1 MRKIISF
8 LLFLTLVLVGCTSD
22 EDYINTT
29 KSITFAN
36 GQTVEQYIDNNIK
49 AGEMYQLNDSSLF
62 MNEGILFLM
71 NFGSKDEIIY
81 LLEQGGVTIPEN
93 ITSTKWEIEGET
105 KDGKVV
111 IASNDNIRVK
121 IETVKNG
128 DYIEVSTDKILTY
141 DKTNNKLIPQE
152 QLNGA
157 LELYNLALKH
167 GYTNSNKQIEYK
179 RFDEK
184 TILENKDG
192 YYTVE
197 YYPSGRVKYLSDSEV
212 IELELEDKS
221 YIKEIAEFLVYLDGE
236 IEKHTDESINKFVDF
251 SYDLEYQIIAEKLNK
266 KITEEDKKQIQKL
279 EEKANKV
286 FDKLQNQVD
295 KISQN

>member
-1 MRKIISF
+1 MKRIIGF
-8 LLFLTLVLVGCTSD
+8 LLTLILVLTGCTSD

-49 AGEMYQLNDSSLF
+49 AGEMYQLNDSNLF

-81 LLEQGGVTIPEN
+81 LLEQSGVTIPEN
-93 ITSTKWEIEGET
+93 ITSIKWEIEGET
-105 KDGKVV
+105 KEGKVI
-111 IASNDNIRVK
+111 IASNDNIRIK

-128 DYIEVSTDKILTY
+128 DYIEVSADKILTY
-141 DKTNNKLIPQE
+141 DKTNNRLISQE
-152 QLNGA
+152 ELNGA

-184 TILENKDG
+184 AILENKDG

-197 YYPSGRVKYLSDSEV
+197 YYPSGRVKYLSDSEI

-221 YIKEIAEFLVYLDGE
+221 YIKEIAESLVYLDGE
-236 IEKHTDESINKFVDF
+236 IEKYTDESINKFVDF

-279 EEKANKV
+279 EEKATKV
-286 FDKLQNQVD
+286 FDKLQEQVN

>member
-1 MRKIISF
+1 MKRIISF

-22 EDYINTT
+22 EEYINTT

-36 GQTVEQYIDNNIK
+36 GQTVEQYIENNIK

-93 ITSTKWEIEGET
+93 ITSTRWEIEGET
-105 KDGKVV
+105 KDGKVI

-179 RFDEK
+179 RFDEQAV
-184 TILENKDG
+184 LENKDG
-192 YYTVE
+192 VYTLE
-197 YYPSGRVKYLSDSEV
+197 YYPSGRVKYLSDD
-212 IELELEDKS
+212 IMIYLELEDRS
-221 YIKEIAEFLVYLDGE
+221 YIKEIAESLVYLDGE
-236 IEKHTDESINKFVDF
+236 IEKYTDESINKFVDF
-251 SYDLEYQIIAEKLNK
+251 SYELEYKIIAEKLNK

>member
-22 EDYINTT
+22 EDYIDTT

-105 KDGKVV
+105 KDGKVI

-184 TILENKDG
+184 AILENKDG

-221 YIKEIAEFLVYLDGE
+221 YIKEIAESLVYLDGE
-236 IEKHTDESINKFVDF
+236 IEKYTDESINKFVDF

>member
-1 MRKIISF
+1 MKRIISF
-8 LLFLTLVLVGCTSD
+8 LLFLTLVLVGCTND
-22 EDYINTT
+22 EDYIDTT

-49 AGEMYQLNDSSLF
+49 AGEMYQLNNSSLF

-105 KDGKVV
+105 KDGKVI

-221 YIKEIAEFLVYLDGE
+221 YIKEIAESLVYLDGE
-236 IEKHTDESINKFVDF
+236 IEKYTDESINKFVDF

>member
-1 MRKIISF
+1 MKRIISF

-105 KDGKVV
+105 KDGKVI

-141 DKTNNKLIPQE
+141 DKASNKMITQE
-152 QLNGA
+152 ELNGA

-167 GYTNSNKQIEYK
+167 GYSNSNKQIEYK

-184 TILENKDG
+184 AILENKDG

-197 YYPSGRVKYLSDSEV
+197 YYSSGRVKYLSDSEV

-221 YIKEIAEFLVYLDGE
+221 YIKEIAESLVYLEGE
-236 IEKHTDESINKFVDF
+236 IEKYTDESINKFVDF

-266 KITEEDKKQIQKL
+266 KITEEDKKQIQRL

>member
-221 YIKEIAEFLVYLDGE
+221 YIKEIAESLVYLDGE

>member
-1 MRKIISF
+1 MKRIIGF
-8 LLFLTLVLVGCTSD
+8 LLTLILVLTGCTSD

-81 LLEQGGVTIPEN
+81 LLEQSGVTIPEN
-93 ITSTKWEIEGET
+93 ITSIKWEIEGET
-105 KDGKVV
+105 REGKVI
-111 IASNDNIRVK
+111 IASNDNIRIK

-128 DYIEVSTDKILTY
+128 DYIEVSADKILTY
-141 DKTNNKLIPQE
+141 DKTNNRLIPQE
-152 QLNGA
+152 ELNGA

-184 TILENKDG
+184 AILENKDG

-197 YYPSGRVKYLSDSEV
+197 YYPSGRVKYLSDSEI

-221 YIKEIAEFLVYLDGE
+221 YIKEIAESLVYLDGE
-236 IEKHTDESINKFVDF
+236 IEKYTDESINKFVDF

-279 EEKANKV
+279 EEKATKV
-286 FDKLQNQVD
+286 FDKLQEQVN

>member
-1 MRKIISF
+1 MKRIIGF
-8 LLFLTLVLVGCTSD
+8 LLTLILVLTGCTSD

-81 LLEQGGVTIPEN
+81 LLEQSGVTIPEN
-93 ITSTKWEIEGET
+93 ITSIKWEIEGET
-105 KDGKVV
+105 KEGKVI
-111 IASNDNIRVK
+111 IASNDNIRIK

-128 DYIEVSTDKILTY
+128 DYIEVSADKILTY
-141 DKTNNKLIPQE
+141 DKTNNRLIPQE
-152 QLNGA
+152 ELNGA

-184 TILENKDG
+184 AILENKDG

-197 YYPSGRVKYLSDSEV
+197 YYPSGRVKYLSDSEI

-221 YIKEIAEFLVYLDGE
+221 YIKEIAESLVYLDGE
-236 IEKHTDESINKFVDF
+236 IEKYTDESINKFVDF

-279 EEKANKV
+279 EEKATKV
-286 FDKLQNQVD
+286 FDKLQEQVN

>member
-8 LLFLTLVLVGCTSD
+8 LLFLTLVLVGCTND
-22 EDYINTT
+22 EDYIDTT

-49 AGEMYQLNDSSLF
+49 AGEMYQLNNSSLF

-105 KDGKVV
+105 KDGKVI

-184 TILENKDG
+184 AILENKDG

-221 YIKEIAEFLVYLDGE
+221 YIKEIAESLVYLDGE
-236 IEKHTDESINKFVDF
+236 IEKYTDESINKFVDF

>member
-1 MRKIISF
+1 MKRIIGF
-8 LLFLTLVLVGCTSD
+8 LLTLILVLTGCTSD

-81 LLEQGGVTIPEN
+81 LLEQSGVTIPEN
-93 ITSTKWEIEGET
+93 ITSIKWEIEGET
-105 KDGKVV
+105 KEGKVI
-111 IASNDNIRVK
+111 IASNDNIRIK

-128 DYIEVSTDKILTY
+128 DYIEVSADKILTY
-141 DKTNNKLIPQE
+141 DKTNNRLIPQE
-152 QLNGA
+152 ELNGA

-184 TILENKDG
+184 AILENKDG
-192 YYTVE
+192 YYTVG

-221 YIKEIAEFLVYLDGE
+221 YIKEIAESLVYLDGE
-236 IEKHTDESINKFVDF
+236 IEKYTDESINKFVDF

-279 EEKANKV
+279 EEKATKV
-286 FDKLQNQVD
+286 FDKLQEQVN

>member
-1 MRKIISF
+1 MKRIIGF
-8 LLFLTLVLVGCTSD
+8 LLTLTLVLTGCSTD
-22 EDYINTT
+22 EDYITIV
-29 KSITFAN
+29 KSITFSD
-36 GQTVEQYIDNNIK
+36 GQTVEEYVGNNIK
-49 AGEMYQLNDSSLF
+49 AGEMYKLNDLSLF

-71 NFGSKDEIIY
+71 NFGGKDEVLY
-81 LLEQGGVTIPEN
+81 LLEQSEVTLPED
-93 ITSTKWEIEGET
+93 ISSTKWEIEGET

-111 IASNDNIRVK
+111 IAFNNNIRVK

-167 GYTNSNKQIEYK
+167 GYINSNKQIEYK

-184 TILENKDG
+184 AILENKG
-192 YYTVE
+192 GSYTVE

-221 YIKEIAEFLVYLDGE
+221 YIKEIAESLVYLDRE
-236 IEKHTDESINKFVDF
+236 IEKYTDESINKFVDF

-279 EEKANKV
+279 EKKANKV

>member
-1 MRKIISF
+1 MKRIIGF
-8 LLFLTLVLVGCTSD
+8 LLTLILVLTGCTSD

-81 LLEQGGVTIPEN
+81 LLEQSGVTIPEN
-93 ITSTKWEIEGET
+93 ITSIKWEIEGET
-105 KDGKVV
+105 KEGKVI
-111 IASNDNIRVK
+111 IASNDNIRIK

-128 DYIEVSTDKILTY
+128 DYIEVSADKILTY
-141 DKTNNKLIPQE
+141 DKTNNRLIPQE
-152 QLNGA
+152 ELNGA

-184 TILENKDG
+184 AILENKDG
-192 YYTVE
+192 YYTVG
-197 YYPSGRVKYLSDSEV
+197 YYPSGRVKYLSDSEI

-221 YIKEIAEFLVYLDGE
+221 YIKEIAESLVYLDGE
-236 IEKHTDESINKFVDF
+236 IEKYTDESINKFVDF

-279 EEKANKV
+279 EEKATKV
-286 FDKLQNQVD
+286 FDKLQEQVN

>member
-22 EDYINTT
+22 EDYIDTT

-49 AGEMYQLNDSSLF
+49 AGEMYQLNNSSLF

-105 KDGKVV
+105 KDGKVI

-221 YIKEIAEFLVYLDGE
+221 YIKEIAESLVYLDGE
-236 IEKHTDESINKFVDF
+236 IEKYTDESINKFVDF

>member
-22 EDYINTT
+22 EDYIDTT

-105 KDGKVV
+105 KDGKVI

-184 TILENKDG
+184 AILENKDG

-212 IELELEDKS
+212 IELELDKRDS
-221 YIKEIAEFLVYLDGE
+221 RI
-236 IEKHTDESINKFVDF
+236 F
-251 SYDLEYQIIAEKLNK
+251 SL
-266 KITEEDKKQIQKL
+266 
-279 EEKANKV
+279 
-286 FDKLQNQVD
+286 
-295 KISQN
+295 S

>member
-1 MRKIISF
+1 MKRIISF

-29 KSITFAN
+29 KSITFAD
-36 GQTVEQYIDNNIK
+36 GQTVEQYIENNIK
-49 AGEMYQLNDSSLF
+49 AGEMYKLNDSSLF

-105 KDGKVV
+105 KDGKVI

-167 GYTNSNKQIEYK
+167 GYTNSNRQIEYK
-179 RFDEK
+179 RFDEQAV
-184 TILENKDG
+184 LENKDG
-192 YYTVE
+192 VYTLE
-197 YYPSGRVKYLSDSEV
+197 YYPSGRVKYLSDD
-212 IELELEDKS
+212 IMIYLELKDRS
-221 YIKEIAEFLVYLDGE
+221 YIKEIAESLVYLDGE
-236 IEKHTDESINKFVDF
+236 IEKYTDESINKFVDF
-251 SYDLEYQIIAEKLNK
+251 SIELEYKIIAEKLNK

-279 EEKANKV
+279 EEKATKV

-295 KISQN
+295 KIS

>member
-1 MRKIISF
+1 MKRIIGF
-8 LLFLTLVLVGCTSD
+8 LLTLILVLTGCTSD

-81 LLEQGGVTIPEN
+81 LLEQSGVTIPEN
-93 ITSTKWEIEGET
+93 ITSIKWEIEGET
-105 KDGKVV
+105 KEGKVI
-111 IASNDNIRVK
+111 IASNDNIRIK

-128 DYIEVSTDKILTY
+128 DYIEVSADKILTY
-141 DKTNNKLIPQE
+141 DKTNNRLIPQE
-152 QLNGA
+152 ELNGA

-184 TILENKDG
+184 AILENKDG
-192 YYTVE
+192 YYTVG
-197 YYPSGRVKYLSDSEV
+197 YYPSGRVKYLSDSEI
-212 IELELEDKS
+212 IELKLEDKS
-221 YIKEIAEFLVYLDGE
+221 YIKEIAESLVYLDGE
-236 IEKHTDESINKFVDF
+236 IEKYTDESINKFVDF

-279 EEKANKV
+279 EEKATKV
-286 FDKLQNQVD
+286 FDKLQEQVN

>member
-1 MRKIISF
+1 MKRIIGF
-8 LLFLTLVLVGCTSD
+8 LLTLILVLTGCTSD

-49 AGEMYQLNDSSLF
+49 AGEMYQLNDSNLF

-81 LLEQGGVTIPEN
+81 LLEQSGVTIPEN
-93 ITSTKWEIEGET
+93 ITSIKWEIEGET
-105 KDGKVV
+105 KEGKVI
-111 IASNDNIRVK
+111 IASNDNIRIK

-128 DYIEVSTDKILTY
+128 DYIEVSADKILTY
-141 DKTNNKLIPQE
+141 DKTNNRLIPQE
-152 QLNGA
+152 ELNGA

-167 GYTNSNKQIEYK
+167 EYTNSNKQIEYK

-184 TILENKDG
+184 AILENKDG

-197 YYPSGRVKYLSDSEV
+197 YYPSGRVKYLSDSEI

-221 YIKEIAEFLVYLDGE
+221 YIKEIAESLVYLEGE
-236 IEKHTDESINKFVDF
+236 IEKYTDESINKFVDF

-279 EEKANKV
+279 EEKATKV
-286 FDKLQNQVD
+286 FDKLQEQVN

>member
-1 MRKIISF
+1 MKRIIGF
-8 LLFLTLVLVGCTSD
+8 LLTLILVLTGCTSD

-81 LLEQGGVTIPEN
+81 LLEQSGVTIPEN
-93 ITSTKWEIEGET
+93 ITSIKWEIEGET
-105 KDGKVV
+105 KEGKVI
-111 IASNDNIRVK
+111 IASNENIRIK

-128 DYIEVSTDKILTY
+128 DYIEVSADKILTY
-141 DKTNNKLIPQE
+141 DKTNNRLIPQE
-152 QLNGA
+152 ELNGA

-184 TILENKDG
+184 AILENKDG

-197 YYPSGRVKYLSDSEV
+197 YYPSGRVKYLSDSEI

-221 YIKEIAEFLVYLDGE
+221 YIKEIAESLVYLDGE
-236 IEKHTDESINKFVDF
+236 IEKYTDESINKFVDF

-279 EEKANKV
+279 EEKATKV
-286 FDKLQNQVD
+286 FDKLQEQVN

>member
-1 MRKIISF
+1 MKRIISF

-105 KDGKVV
+105 KDGKVIV
-111 IASNDNIRVK
+111 ASNDNIRVK

-141 DKTNNKLIPQE
+141 DKASNKMITQE
-152 QLNGA
+152 ELSGA
-157 LELYNLALKH
+157 LELYNLAIKH
-167 GYTNSNKQIEYK
+167 GYTNSNEQIEYK
-179 RFDEK
+179 RFDEQAV
-184 TILENKDG
+184 LENKDG
-192 YYTVE
+192 VYTLE
-197 YYPSGRVKYLSDSEV
+197 YYSSGRVKYLSDDIMV
-212 IELELEDKS
+212 YLELEDRS
-221 YIKEIAEFLVYLDGE
+221 YIKEIAESLVYLDGE
-236 IEKHTDESINKFVDF
+236 IEKYTDESINKFVDF
-251 SYDLEYQIIAEKLNK
+251 SYELEYKIIAEKLNK

-279 EEKANKV
+279 EEKATKV

>member
-1 MRKIISF
+1 MKRIIGF
-8 LLFLTLVLVGCTSD
+8 LLTLILVLTGCTSD

-81 LLEQGGVTIPEN
+81 LLEQSGVTIPEN
-93 ITSTKWEIEGET
+93 ITSIKWEIEGET
-105 KDGKVV
+105 KEGKVI
-111 IASNDNIRVK
+111 IASNDNIRIK

-128 DYIEVSTDKILTY
+128 DYIEVSANKILTY
-141 DKTNNKLIPQE
+141 DKTNNRLIPQE
-152 QLNGA
+152 ELNGA

-184 TILENKDG
+184 AILENKDG
-192 YYTVE
+192 YYTVG
-197 YYPSGRVKYLSDSEV
+197 YYPSGRVKYLSDSEI

-221 YIKEIAEFLVYLDGE
+221 YIKEIAESLVYLDGE
-236 IEKHTDESINKFVDF
+236 IEKYTDESINKFVDF

-279 EEKANKV
+279 EEKATKV
-286 FDKLQNQVD
+286 FDKLQEQVN

>member
-1 MRKIISF
+1 MKRIIGF
-8 LLFLTLVLVGCTSD
+8 LLTLILVLTGCTSD

-81 LLEQGGVTIPEN
+81 LLEQSGVTIPEN
-93 ITSTKWEIEGET
+93 ITSIKWEIEGET
-105 KDGKVV
+105 KEGKVI
-111 IASNDNIRVK
+111 IASNDNIRIK

-128 DYIEVSTDKILTY
+128 DYIEVSADKILTY
-141 DKTNNKLIPQE
+141 DKTNNRLIPQE
-152 QLNGA
+152 ELNGA

-184 TILENKDG
+184 AILENKDG

-197 YYPSGRVKYLSDSEV
+197 YYPSGRVKYLSDSE
-212 IELELEDKS
+212 ILELELEDKS
-221 YIKEIAEFLVYLDGE
+221 YIKEIAESLVYLDGE
-236 IEKHTDESINKFVDF
+236 IEKYTDESINKFVDF

-279 EEKANKV
+279 EEKATKV
-286 FDKLQNQVD
+286 FDKLQEQVN

>member
-1 MRKIISF
+1 MKRIIGF
-8 LLFLTLVLVGCTSD
+8 LLTLILVLTGCTSD

-81 LLEQGGVTIPEN
+81 LLEQSGVTIPEN
-93 ITSTKWEIEGET
+93 ITSIKWEIEGET
-105 KDGKVV
+105 KEGKVI
-111 IASNDNIRVK
+111 IASNDNIRIK

-128 DYIEVSTDKILTY
+128 DYIEVSADKILTY
-141 DKTNNKLIPQE
+141 DKTNNRLIPQE
-152 QLNGA
+152 ELNGA

-184 TILENKDG
+184 AILENKDG

-221 YIKEIAEFLVYLDGE
+221 YIKEIAESLVYLDGE
-236 IEKHTDESINKFVDF
+236 IEKYTDESINKFVDF

>member
-1 MRKIISF
+1 MKRIISF

-49 AGEMYQLNDSSLF
+49 AGEMYKLNDSSLF

-93 ITSTKWEIEGET
+93 ITFTKWEIEGET
-105 KDGKVV
+105 KDGKVI

-141 DKTNNKLIPQE
+141 DKASNKMITQE
-152 QLNGA
+152 ELSGA
-157 LELYNLALKH
+157 LELYNLAIKH
-167 GYTNSNKQIEYK
+167 GYTNSNEQIEYK
-179 RFDEK
+179 RFDEQAV
-184 TILENKDG
+184 LENKDG
-192 YYTVE
+192 VYTLE
-197 YYPSGRVKYLSDSEV
+197 YYSSGRVKYLSDDIMV
-212 IELELEDKS
+212 YLELEDRS
-221 YIKEIAEFLVYLDGE
+221 YIKEIAESLVYLDGE
-236 IEKHTDESINKFVDF
+236 IEKYTDESINKFVDF
-251 SYDLEYQIIAEKLNK
+251 SYELEYKIIAEKLNK

-279 EEKANKV
+279 EEKATKV

>member
-1 MRKIISF
+1 MKRIISF

-62 MNEGILFLM
+62 MNQGMLFLM

-93 ITSTKWEIEGET
+93 ITSTRWEIEGET
-105 KDGKVV
+105 KDGKVI

-141 DKTNNKLIPQE
+141 DKASNKMITQE
-152 QLNGA
+152 ELNEA

-179 RFDEK
+179 RFDEQAV
-184 TILENKDG
+184 LENKDG
-192 YYTVE
+192 VYTLE
-197 YYPSGRVKYLSDSEV
+197 YYPSGRVKYLSDD
-212 IELELEDKS
+212 IMIYLELEDRS
-221 YIKEIAEFLVYLDGE
+221 YIKEIAESLVYLDGE
-236 IEKHTDESINKFVDF
+236 IEKYTDESINKFVDF
-251 SYDLEYQIIAEKLNK
+251 SYELEYKIIAEKLNK
-266 KITEEDKKQIQKL
+266 KTTEEDKRQIQKL
-279 EEKANKV
+279 EEKATKV

>member
-1 MRKIISF
+1 MKRIIGF
-8 LLFLTLVLVGCTSD
+8 LLTLILVLTGCTSD

-81 LLEQGGVTIPEN
+81 LLEQSGVTIPEN
-93 ITSTKWEIEGET
+93 ITSIKWEIEGET
-105 KDGKVV
+105 KEGKVI
-111 IASNDNIRVK
+111 IASNDNIRIK

-128 DYIEVSTDKILTY
+128 DYIEVSADKILTY
-141 DKTNNKLIPQE
+141 DKTNNRLIPQE
-152 QLNGA
+152 ELNGA

-184 TILENKDG
+184 AILENKG
-192 YYTVE
+192 GSYTVE

-221 YIKEIAEFLVYLDGE
+221 YIKEIAESLVYLDRE
-236 IEKHTDESINKFVDF
+236 IEKYTDESINKFVDF

-279 EEKANKV
+279 EEKATKV
-286 FDKLQNQVD
+286 FDKLQEQVN

>member
-1 MRKIISF
+1 MKRIIGF
-8 LLFLTLVLVGCTSD
+8 LLTLILVLTGCTSD

-81 LLEQGGVTIPEN
+81 LLEQSGVTIPEN
-93 ITSTKWEIEGET
+93 ITSIKWKIEGET
-105 KDGKVV
+105 KEGKVI
-111 IASNDNIRVK
+111 IASNDNIRIK

-128 DYIEVSTDKILTY
+128 DYIEVSADKILTY
-141 DKTNNKLIPQE
+141 DKTNNRLIPQE
-152 QLNGA
+152 ELNGA

-184 TILENKDG
+184 VILENKDG

-197 YYPSGRVKYLSDSEV
+197 YYPSGRVKYLSDSEI

-221 YIKEIAEFLVYLDGE
+221 YIKEIAESLVYLDGE
-236 IEKHTDESINKFVDF
+236 IEKYTDESINKFVDF

-279 EEKANKV
+279 EEKATKV
-286 FDKLQNQVD
+286 FDKLQEQVN

>member
-22 EDYINTT
+22 EDYIDTT

-105 KDGKVV
+105 KDGKVI

-141 DKTNNKLIPQE
+141 NKTNNKLIPQE

-221 YIKEIAEFLVYLDGE
+221 YIKEIAESLVYLDGE
-236 IEKHTDESINKFVDF
+236 IEKYTDESINKFVDF

>member
-1 MRKIISF
+1 MKRIIGF
-8 LLFLTLVLVGCTSD
+8 LLTLILVLTGCTSD

-81 LLEQGGVTIPEN
+81 LLEQSGVTIPEN
-93 ITSTKWEIEGET
+93 ITSIKWEIEGET
-105 KDGKVV
+105 KEGKVI
-111 IASNDNIRVK
+111 IASNDNIRIK

-128 DYIEVSTDKILTY
+128 DYIEVSADKILTY
-141 DKTNNKLIPQE
+141 DKTNNRLISQE
-152 QLNGA
+152 ELNGA

-184 TILENKDG
+184 AILENKDG

-197 YYPSGRVKYLSDSEV
+197 YYPSGRVKYLSDSEI

-221 YIKEIAEFLVYLDGE
+221 YIKEIAESLVYLDGE
-236 IEKHTDESINKFVDF
+236 IEKYTDESINKFVDF

-279 EEKANKV
+279 EEKATKV
-286 FDKLQNQVD
+286 FDKLQDQVN

>member
-1 MRKIISF
+1 MKRIIGF
-8 LLFLTLVLVGCTSD
+8 LLTLILVLTGCTSD

-81 LLEQGGVTIPEN
+81 LLEQSGVTIPEN
-93 ITSTKWEIEGET
+93 ITSIKWEIEGET
-105 KDGKVV
+105 KEGKVI
-111 IASNDNIRVK
+111 IASNDNIRIK

-128 DYIEVSTDKILTY
+128 DYIEVSADKILTY
-141 DKTNNKLIPQE
+141 DKTNNRLIPQE
-152 QLNGA
+152 ELNGA

-184 TILENKDG
+184 VILENKDG

-197 YYPSGRVKYLSDSEV
+197 YYPSGRVKYLSDSEI

-221 YIKEIAEFLVYLDGE
+221 YIKEIAESLVYLDGE
-236 IEKHTDESINKFVDF
+236 IEKYTDESINKFVDF

-279 EEKANKV
+279 EEKATKV
-286 FDKLQNQVD
+286 FDKLQEQVN

>member
-1 MRKIISF
+1 MKRIISF

-49 AGEMYQLNDSSLF
+49 AGEMYKLNDSSLF

-141 DKTNNKLIPQE
+141 DKASNKMITQE
-152 QLNGA
+152 ELNGA

-167 GYTNSNKQIEYK
+167 GYSNSNKQIEYK
-179 RFDEK
+179 RFDEQAV
-184 TILENKDG
+184 LENKDG
-192 YYTVE
+192 VYTLE
-197 YYPSGRVKYLSDSEV
+197 YYPSGRVKYLSDD
-212 IELELEDKS
+212 IMIYLELEDRS
-221 YIKEIAEFLVYLDGE
+221 YIKEIAESLVYLDGE
-236 IEKHTDESINKFVDF
+236 IEKYTDESINKFVDF
-251 SYDLEYQIIAEKLNK
+251 SYELEYKIIAEKLNK

>member
-1 MRKIISF
+1 MKRIISF

-22 EDYINTT
+22 EDYIDTT

-36 GQTVEQYIDNNIK
+36 GQTVEQYIENNIK
-49 AGEMYQLNDSSLF
+49 AGEMYKLNDSSLF

-81 LLEQGGVTIPEN
+81 LLEQGGVIIPEN

-141 DKTNNKLIPQE
+141 DKASNKMITQE
-152 QLNGA
+152 ELNGA
-157 LELYNLALKH
+157 LELYNLAIKH
-167 GYTNSNKQIEYK
+167 GYTNSNEQIEYK

-184 TILENKDG
+184 AILENKDG
-192 YYTVE
+192 YYIVE

-212 IELELEDKS
+212 IELELEDRS
-221 YIKEIAEFLVYLDGE
+221 YIKDIAESLVYLDGE
-236 IEKHTDESINKFVDF
+236 IEKYTDESINKFVDF

-279 EEKANKV
+279 EEKATKV

>member
-1 MRKIISF
+1 MKRIIGF
-8 LLFLTLVLVGCTSD
+8 LLTLILVLTGCTSD

-81 LLEQGGVTIPEN
+81 LLEQSGVTIPEN

-105 KDGKVV
+105 KDGKVI

-221 YIKEIAEFLVYLDGE
+221 YIKEIAESLVYLDGE
-236 IEKHTDESINKFVDF
+236 IEKYTDESINKFVDF

-279 EEKANKV
+279 EEKATKV
-286 FDKLQNQVD
+286 FDKLQEQVN

>member
-1 MRKIISF
+1 MKRIISF

-49 AGEMYQLNDSSLF
+49 AGEMYKLNDSSLF

-105 KDGKVV
+105 KDGKVI

-141 DKTNNKLIPQE
+141 DKASNKMITQE
-152 QLNGA
+152 ELSGA
-157 LELYNLALKH
+157 LELYNLAIKH
-167 GYTNSNKQIEYK
+167 GYTNSNEQIEYK
-179 RFDEK
+179 RFDEQAV
-184 TILENKDG
+184 LENKDG
-192 YYTVE
+192 VYTLE
-197 YYPSGRVKYLSDSEV
+197 YYSSGRVKYLSDDIMV
-212 IELELEDKS
+212 YLELEDRS
-221 YIKEIAEFLVYLDGE
+221 YIKEIAESLVYLDGE
-236 IEKHTDESINKFVDF
+236 IEKYTDESINKFVDF
-251 SYDLEYQIIAEKLNK
+251 SYELEYKIIAEKLNK

-279 EEKANKV
+279 EEKATKV

>member
-1 MRKIISF
+1 MKRIISF

-49 AGEMYQLNDSSLF
+49 AGEMYKLNDSSLF
-62 MNEGILFLM
+62 MNEEILFLM

-93 ITSTKWEIEGET
+93 ITSAKWEIEGET
-105 KDGKVV
+105 KDGKVI

-141 DKTNNKLIPQE
+141 DKASNKMITQE
-152 QLNGA
+152 ELSGA
-157 LELYNLALKH
+157 LELYNLAIKH
-167 GYTNSNKQIEYK
+167 GYTNSNEQIEYK
-179 RFDEK
+179 RFDEQAV
-184 TILENKDG
+184 LENKDG
-192 YYTVE
+192 VYTLE
-197 YYPSGRVKYLSDSEV
+197 YYPSGRVKYLSDDIMV
-212 IELELEDKS
+212 YLELEDKS
-221 YIKEIAEFLVYLDGE
+221 YIKEIAESLVYLDGE
-236 IEKHTDESINKFVDF
+236 IEKYTDESINKFVDF
-251 SYDLEYQIIAEKLNK
+251 SMELEYKIIAEKLNK
-266 KITEEDKKQIQKL
+266 KITEEVKKQIQKL
-279 EEKANKV
+279 EEKATKV

>member
-1 MRKIISF
+1 MKRIIGF
-8 LLFLTLVLVGCTSD
+8 LLTLILVLTGCTSD

-81 LLEQGGVTIPEN
+81 LLEQSGVTIPEN
-93 ITSTKWEIEGET
+93 ITSIKWEIEGET
-105 KDGKVV
+105 KEGKVI
-111 IASNDNIRVK
+111 IASNDNIRIK

-128 DYIEVSTDKILTY
+128 DYIEVSADKILTY
-141 DKTNNKLIPQE
+141 DKTNNRLIPQE
-152 QLNGA
+152 ELNGA

-184 TILENKDG
+184 AILENKDG

-197 YYPSGRVKYLSDSEV
+197 YYPSGRIKYLSDSEI

-221 YIKEIAEFLVYLDGE
+221 YIKEIAESLVYLDGE
-236 IEKHTDESINKFVDF
+236 IEKYTDESINKFVDF

-279 EEKANKV
+279 EEKATKV
-286 FDKLQNQVD
+286 FDKLQEQVN

>member
-1 MRKIISF
+1 MKRIIGF
-8 LLFLTLVLVGCTSD
+8 LLTLILVLTGCTSD

-49 AGEMYQLNDSSLF
+49 AGEMYQLNDSNLF

-81 LLEQGGVTIPEN
+81 LLEQSGVTIPEN
-93 ITSTKWEIEGET
+93 ITSIKWEIEGET
-105 KDGKVV
+105 KEGKVI
-111 IASNDNIRVK
+111 IASNDNIRIK

-128 DYIEVSTDKILTY
+128 DYIEVSADKILTY
-141 DKTNNKLIPQE
+141 DKTNNRLIPQE
-152 QLNGA
+152 ELNGA

-184 TILENKDG
+184 AILENKDG

-197 YYPSGRVKYLSDSEV
+197 YYPSGRVKYLSDSEI

-221 YIKEIAEFLVYLDGE
+221 YIKEIAESLVYLDGE
-236 IEKHTDESINKFVDF
+236 IEKYTDESINKFVDF

-279 EEKANKV
+279 EEKATKV
-286 FDKLQNQVD
+286 FDKLQEQVN

>member
-1 MRKIISF
+1 MKRIIGF
-8 LLFLTLVLVGCTSD
+8 LLTLILVLTGCTSD

-81 LLEQGGVTIPEN
+81 LLEQSGVTIPEN
-93 ITSTKWEIEGET
+93 ITSIKWEIEGET
-105 KDGKVV
+105 KEGKVI
-111 IASNDNIRVK
+111 IASNDNIRIK

-128 DYIEVSTDKILTY
+128 DYIEVSADKILTY
-141 DKTNNKLIPQE
+141 DKTNNRLIPQE
-152 QLNGA
+152 ELNGA

-184 TILENKDG
+184 
-192 YYTVE
+192 
-197 YYPSGRVKYLSDSEV
+197 
-212 IELELEDKS
+212 
-221 YIKEIAEFLVYLDGE
+221 
-236 IEKHTDESINKFVDF
+236 
-251 SYDLEYQIIAEKLNK
+251 
-266 KITEEDKKQIQKL
+266 
-279 EEKANKV
+279 V
-286 FDKLQNQVD
+286 FGV
-295 KISQN
+295 

>member
-1 MRKIISF
+1 MKRIISF

-22 EDYINTT
+22 EDYIDTT

-36 GQTVEQYIDNNIK
+36 GQTVEQYIENNIK

-81 LLEQGGVTIPEN
+81 LLEQGEVTIPEN

-141 DKTNNKLIPQE
+141 DKVSNKMITQE
-152 QLNGA
+152 ELNGA
-157 LELYNLALKH
+157 LELYNLAIKH

-179 RFDEK
+179 RFDEQAV
-184 TILENKDG
+184 LENKDVV
-192 YYTVE
+192 YTLE
-197 YYPSGRVKYLSDSEV
+197 YYPSGRVKYLSDDIMV
-212 IELELEDKS
+212 YLELEDRS
-221 YIKEIAEFLVYLDGE
+221 YIKEIAESLVYLDGE
-236 IEKHTDESINKFVDF
+236 IEKYTDESINKFVDF
-251 SYDLEYQIIAEKLNK
+251 SYELEYKIIAEKLNK